1 MNSYAASYHL
11 VRDRPKESLQSRRT
25 PVACALSRHALA
37 CAPCAVCTCP
47 CASMHGGS
55 LNITPAERTP
65 ERGAMGLVSGTLL
78 ASQDLS
84 RSSSRAGLCESC
96 RRWWTRVAAAREEEQ
111 KQHRDELRSGQRQ
124 ALS

>member
-1 MNSYAASYHL
+1 MYEFI
-11 VRDRPKESLQSRRT
+11 RRFIPPGERPSEGESAVS
-25 PVACALSRHALA
+25 PHAGPDSCALA